1 MENNKTTNNK
11 TNKAKVNKVQIVSS
25 EALALA
31 GKISAKFPASD
42 YKEVYELLNDF
53 VDSLNVDE
61 DGAITLEMFWDCTAC
76 NEACS
81 DCEDCCAVEDIEDDG
96 LEEVLENKIE
106 DRDWI
111 KIFNSFADVI
121 TLNKAIAIFEKTFD
135 DQPYL
140 IMSMSTLK
148 VFEQTQDISCLDL
161 DVQNIDCDDY
171 DDCEGCPFENEY
183 ESSVTIEHDCE
194 NNTINASY
202 FHNEKD
208 YIITID
214 DTLAFGVVKIR

>member
-1 MENNKTTNNK
+1 MENNNANNK
-11 TNKAKVNKVQIVSS
+11 TNKAKVGKVQVISS

-61 DGAITLEMFWDCTAC
+61 DGAITLEMFWDCTDC
-76 NEACS
+76 NASE

-96 LEEVLENKIE
+96 LEEVLESKIE

-121 TLNKAIAIFEKTFD
+121 SLNKAIAIFEKTFD

-148 VFEQTQDISCLDL
+148 IFEQTCQGGKACEEM
-161 DVQNIDCDDY
+161 DCDVDM
-171 DDCEGCPFENEY
+171 DCEDCPAYGDDEDEVY
-183 ESSVTIEHDCE
+183 IEHDCE
-194 NNTINASY
+194 KGAVNASY
-202 FHNEKD
+202 LHNDND

-214 DTLAFGVVKIR
+214 NTLAFGVVKIR